1 MPGPASWAPCSRMGD
16 LYHLCPQGLFH
27 SLHPPHLEDRHH
39 IGVGVEQEGRE
50 SGVGAWPGQHSHHTA
65 SCHLERARRRGRQCT
80 VRSCP
85 RPTSPTHAGPQAHLH
100 FLTAQAQLAGSLLK
114 EGHSSPWGHREP
126 CCCFCLPTPP
136 MGPGRT
142 GGTSR
147 EGSRPLPQHNS
158 TSVRDI
164 SISVPKEEDIFG
176 Q

>member
-1 MPGPASWAPCSRMGD
+1 MGS
-16 LYHLCPQGLFH
+16 LQSNGGSVPSLSPRVFH

-114 EGHSSPWGHREP
+114 EGHGSPWEHSLAAASASPHLPRAQAEMGVHPEKGADP
-126 CCCFCLPTPP
+126 CLNTIPHPSE
-136 MGPGRT
+136 
-142 GGTSR
+142 TSASLSPR
-147 EGSRPLPQHNS
+147 KKTFLASDPL
-158 TSVRDI
+158 
-164 SISVPKEEDIFG
+164 
-176 Q
+176 